1 MVLTLSYLQRHPHKR
16 KTRPLLHKFASSL
29 RCSVSFLWFT
39 YGVWRSADRGVVR
52 VSSIEKKMQKF
63 LLKNLVVFPRHFAP
77 VTISCY
83 TVLHCLTLLF
93 AADTQKKY
101 AKVWRMH
108 RGGSEKPAAES
119 ENEKGEHKSEGEGE
133 KEVSCVWDTVWLD
146 IACEGLCEGMYCT
159 RV

>member
-29 RCSVSFLWFT
+29 HCSVSFLWFT
-39 YGVWRSADRGVVR
+39 CGMWQSADRGVVR
-52 VSSIEKKMQKF
+52 VSSIRSMKKKMQKF
-63 LLKNLVVFPRHFAP
+63 LLKSLVTFPRHFAP
-77 VTISCY
+77 VTFSCY

-108 RGGSEKPAAES
+108 RGGSENQLLRVRMRRES
-119 ENEKGEHKSEGEGE
+119 IRAREKGKR
-133 KEVSCVWDTVWLD
+133 K
-146 IACEGLCEGMYCT
+146 
-159 RV
+159 